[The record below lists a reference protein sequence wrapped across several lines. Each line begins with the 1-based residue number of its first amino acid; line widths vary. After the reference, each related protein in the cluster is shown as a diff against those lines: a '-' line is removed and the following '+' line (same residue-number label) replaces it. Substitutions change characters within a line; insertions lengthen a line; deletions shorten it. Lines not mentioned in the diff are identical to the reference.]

1 MTGPDEDLGIP
12 IDPDDAFRVMSNSRR
27 RQVVLSLAQSDESL
41 TASELAREIAA
52 IENLVDP
59 SKVTGEQRTTVYV
72 ALIQSHLE
80 TLDDVGVVDYDK
92 RGKRVK
98 ATRVTEPIASHIRE
112 ITRACYEPEG
122 SECPA

>member
-1 MTGPDEDLGIP
+1 MTDPDEGHGIP
-12 IDPDDAFRVMSNSRR
+12 IDPDDAFRVISNSRR
-27 RQVVLSLAQSDESL
+27 RQVVLSLSQSDEPL
-41 TASELAREIAA
+41 TASELSREIAA

-80 TLDDVGVVDYDK
+80 TLDDVGVVDYDE

-98 ATRVTEPIASHIRE
+98 ATRVTEPIASHIRD

-122 SECPA
+122 SECPV